1 VNILQV
7 FIEGGYDPAFVEVL
21 SFEHVNLAELADKLR
36 KSENYGGLV
45 LTSQNAS
52 SSIACAI
59 ERGLLSRDEVV
70 SGWSSLPVYVVGG
83 ATASSVCSL
92 GLECVGE
99 ESGKAE
105 TLSDF
110 IIHRHS
116 MLCCSL

>member
-1 VNILQV
+1 MNILQV

-59 ERGLLSRDEVV
+59 ERGI
-70 SGWSSLPVYVVGG
+70 VGQ
-83 ATASSVCSL
+83 L
-92 GLECVGE
+92 GE
-99 ESGKAE
+99 ESNWIELESA
-105 TLSDF
+105 
-110 IIHRHS
+110 
-116 MLCCSL
+116 MLKSEPFPSFHVV